1 MSDKTFTALEQIETK
16 TSQIKALTILAQ
28 GSHIEELNSEDIVHF
43 FNTLTDMANDIQN
56 SLATLSTTLS
66 KSVG

>member
-1 MSDKTFTALEQIETK
+1 MSAKTFTALEQIETK

-28 GSHIEELNSEDIVHF
+28 GSHIEELNSEDIGHF

-56 SLATLSTTLS
+56 SLATLNTTL
-66 KSVG
+66 KAYK